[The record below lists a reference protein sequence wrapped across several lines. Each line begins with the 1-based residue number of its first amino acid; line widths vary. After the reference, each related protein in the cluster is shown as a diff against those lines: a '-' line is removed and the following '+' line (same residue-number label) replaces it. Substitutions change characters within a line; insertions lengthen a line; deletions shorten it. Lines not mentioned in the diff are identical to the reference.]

1 MADSALLE
9 PQGPLVPTASA
20 RTSKRTEN
28 REKRRQQLIDATIR
42 CISKH
47 GIGGTKLADVAK
59 TAGLSQGIVNLHFD
73 SKDNLLAATLRYL
86 ADEYRQQF
94 EQAIGRAGP
103 GPADRIRA
111 LIEMDFRP
119 SICDRK
125 KLAVWF
131 AFWGEA
137 KAVPTYRKI
146 CQQRDREYGEVLEQL
161 CRELVAEGGYDETDP
176 VLVASALAAITDGLW
191 LSCLISPG
199 DFDRGQAKA
208 AVENYLR
215 AVFPRHFSD

>member
-1 MADSALLE
+1 MTA
-9 PQGPLVPTASA
+9 ASA
-20 RTSKRTEN
+20 TKSRRTEN
-28 REKRRQQLIDATIR
+28 RAKRRQQLIDATIR

-94 EQAIGRAGP
+94 EQALERAGP
-103 GPADRIRA
+103 GPAERLEA
-111 LIEMDFRP
+111 LMAMDFRP
-119 SICDRK
+119 SICDRR

-146 CQQRDREYGEVLEQL
+146 CQQRDREYGEVLENL
-161 CRELVAEGGYDETDP
+161 CRELVAEGGYDDADP
-176 VLVASALAAITDGLW
+176 ALIADALAAMTDGLW
-191 LSCLISPG
+191 LSCLISPRE
-199 DFDRGQAKA
+199 FDREQALA
-208 AVENYLR
+208 AVGSYLR
-215 AVFPRHFSD
+215 AVFPRHFGA

>member
-1 MADSALLE
+1 M
-9 PQGPLVPTASA
+9 TAAEA
-20 RTSKRTEN
+20 RSSKRTER
-28 REKRRQQLIDATIR
+28 REKRRRQLIDATIK

-47 GIGGTKLADVAK
+47 GIGGTKLGDVAR

-73 SKDNLLAATLRYL
+73 SKDNLLTATLRYL

-94 EQAIGRAGP
+94 EQTLERAGSRP
-103 GPADRIRA
+103 EQRLRK
-111 LIEMDFRP
+111 LLEMDFRP
-119 SICDRK
+119 AICDRR

-146 CQQRDREYGEVLEQL
+146 CQQRDREYGAVLENL
-161 CRELVAEGGYDETDP
+161 CSQIIDDGGYAGPDART
-176 VLVASALAAITDGLW
+176 VADALSAMTDGLW

-199 DFDRGQAKA
+199 DFDRRQALA
-208 AVENYLR
+208 AVTSYLC
-215 AVFPRHFSD
+215 AVFPRHFD